1 MAITQLANNITKD
14 TTFPLMS
21 QVSAPNCCGTVIL
34 KCGSTYTEQ
43 MVHEMPSILINIYL
57 LQASAYVL
65 YESRKLNLSVP
76 QDMESFSVSIED
88 IPTSCILS
96 VEPNFDDFA
105 IQSHNEMARVFTETE
120 WDEPTEMF
128 PITLLWDDTNIKA
141 GGSGGGS
148 PSPTPTPSEDYR
160 FVIMPTP
167 DATKLKNIVQYIGDT
182 DDTYT
187 SGYFYQC
194 QETSPN
200 VYEWVQINVQPA
212 GGEVDVDIISHDDID
227 DIFTD
232 MPII

>member
-14 TTFPLMS
+14 TAFPLMT

-34 KCGSTYTEQ
+34 KCGNGYTEQ
-43 MVHEMPSILINIYL
+43 MVCEMPSILINIYL

-76 QDMESFSVSIED
+76 QNMESFSVSIED

-96 VEPNFDDFA
+96 VEPNFDSFA
-105 IQSHNEMARVFTETE
+105 INSHNEMARVFTEDTT

-128 PITLLWDDTNIKA
+128 PITLIWDDTNIKA

-148 PSPTPTPSEDYR
+148 PSPTPPSEDYR

-167 DATKLKNIVQYIGDT
+167 DATKLNNIVQYIGET

-187 SGYFYQC
+187 TGYFYQC
-194 QETSPN
+194 KETSPN
-200 VYEWVQINVQPA
+200 TYEWVQINVQP
-212 GGEVDVDIISHDDID
+212 GGGGDIDNITEQDID
-227 DIFTD
+227 DIFTNT
-232 MPII
+232 PIF